1 MKFITNRRMPLLD
14 KWRSKMHF
22 TGILARIS
30 ASDSLSR
37 SNIWTEVSNVN
48 LKNHVR
54 SGNWKHGWFHSMGA
68 ISLCL
73 AAAIFTPSLVDYCV
87 HRNLT
92 RESGTHCAVSKL
104 RKGRIWGEYLLGLRT
119 VVQIALYE
127 YASEN
132 SKNKTESGYFTFST
146 IVRVTRKHWPPVHGP
161 PLRTGSV
168 DYLRTGPRT
177 SPTDPSMDHPQN

>member
-1 MKFITNRRMPLLD
+1 MSI
-14 KWRSKMHF
+14 S
-22 TGILARIS
+22 RIMC
-30 ASDSLSR
+30 
-37 SNIWTEVSNVN
+37 
-48 LKNHVR
+48 VR
-54 SGNWKHGWFHSMGA
+54 AIENTVGSIPWGA
-68 ISLCL
+68 ISICL

-87 HRNLT
+87 RRNLT

-146 IVRVTRKHWPPVHGP
+146 IV
-161 PLRTGSV
+161 PL
-168 DYLRTGPRT
+168 
-177 SPTDPSMDHPQN
+177 